1 MAKKGRKSGRQ
12 PGKQTEVSRKRAI
25 EQAKTQDERVP
36 PPEALMTPVWME
48 LRGEVGNSR
57 KENERVERVCAES
70 P

>member
-1 MAKKGRKSGRQ
+1 M
-12 PGKQTEVSRKRAI
+12 KRAI
-25 EQAKTQDERVP
+25 EQAKAQDERVP

-57 KENERVERVCAES
+57 KENERVEGVGAES